1 MKKHKFLS
9 SLICFLFAFTSVL
22 FSFPGLQTVAKTPDK
37 VKVIIH
43 YRRTDNNYTDWNLWI
58 WPDGGDGKAYDFT
71 GEDDYG
77 KVATAEITG
86 VAETGK
92 IGFIVREGDWKSKDV
107 DKDRFITDISADGVA
122 EIWVL
127 QGEEKI
133 YTAKA
138 DVELGGKI
146 KSAYIDDFNIVNV
159 ALSTPAEVKGKDNE
173 GFSIKLGD
181 KNIAIKEV
189 SATDSNGTTASKFKI
204 TLAEDLDL
212 GDSVTVFK
220 EGFPEKPAI
229 SGKIMSSEK
238 FNEMYY
244 YEGDDLGNKYSK
256 EKTNF
261 RVWAPL
267 ASEVKILI
275 YEKAEDTAAKE
286 EIVMT
291 KAEKGTWTAEISG
304 DKDGLIYTYKVN
316 NSGTWTEAVDP
327 YARAVTINGNKGVVV
342 DLDSTDPEGWN
353 GDKRP
358 EQKSIMDTI
367 IYELHVRDFSS
378 FKDSGIPN
386 PRTFLAFLPKDTKG
400 PNGTST
406 GLSYLKELGIT
417 HVQLLPIYDYATVDE
432 KNPTAAY
439 NWGYDPKNYNAVEG
453 SYSSNPSD
461 PKARIRELK
470 QAVQAM
476 HKEDLKVIMDVVYNH
491 MYDVTTS
498 NLNNIV
504 PGYYFRKSA
513 TGGWANESG
522 CGNTIASENPMA
534 RKYIVDSVKYWAT
547 EYNLDG
553 FRFDLM
559 GLIDVTTMT
568 EVRSALD
575 GIDQS
580 IFIHGEGWN
589 MGNTLTDEEKAIQKN
604 AEKLKGIGFF
614 NDTIRDG
621 LKGSVFNKNEAG
633 WTNGNYGRK
642 IDVLKGIVGAIK
654 YSNDI
659 ASPWSP
665 GVEPY
670 QSTNY
675 TEAHDNNT
683 LWDKLAFTNPED
695 SEEDRKMMHKLSS
708 AIIFTSQGIPFI
720 HAGQEFL
727 RSKNGNENSYNASEE
742 INTLNWETKDAN
754 KDIVEY
760 NKGLMKLRKEH
771 PAFKMPT
778 ADMIRENLKFID
790 GTPDSLIAYQI
801 NNNAN
806 QDTWTDIV
814 VAFNAGKEPQTITLP
829 KDGKWNIVVDGEKA
843 GVETLKEIEGN
854 TYEIPALSSVVMYQG
869 VKNVANSTS
878 SSSNALIWAL
888 VCVGLVVVVGAFI
901 AIKKVKAKK
910 N

>member
-9 SLICFLFAFTSVL
+9 SILCFIFVFTSLL
-22 FSFPGLQTVAKTPDK
+22 FSFPGLQTVAKVPDK

-43 YRRTDNNYTDWNLWI
+43 YRRLDNNYTDWNLWI
-58 WPDGGDGKAYDFT
+58 WPDGGNGQAYEFT
-71 GEDDYG
+71 GEDDFG
-77 KVATAEITG
+77 KVATVEVTG
-86 VAETGK
+86 VAEAGK

-107 DKDRFITDISADGVA
+107 DKDRFITEISDDGVA

-127 QGEEKI
+127 QGEEKF
-133 YTAKA
+133 YYKKE

-146 KSAYIDDFNIVNV
+146 KSAYIDDYNLINV
-159 ALSTPAEVKGKDNE
+159 ALNMPAAVMGKDNE
-173 GFSIKLGD
+173 GFSVKVGD
-181 KNIAIKEV
+181 KNIPIKEV
-189 SATDSNGTTASKFKI
+189 TVDGSSTTASKFKI
-204 TLAEDLDL
+204 TLAEDLNF
-212 GDSVTVFK
+212 GDTVTVLK
-220 EGFPEKPAI
+220 EGYTEKIAVT
-229 SGKIMSSEK
+229 GKIMASDK
-238 FNEMYY
+238 FNELYY
-244 YEGDDLGNKYSK
+244 YDGNDLGNTYSK
-256 EKTNF
+256 EKTSF

-267 ASEVKILI
+267 ASEVKLLV
-275 YEKAEDTAAKE
+275 YEKADDTTPKE
-286 EIVMT
+286 EVNMT
-291 KAEKGTWTAEISG
+291 KAEKGTWTAELSG
-304 DKDGLIYTYKVN
+304 DKDNLIYTYKVN
-316 NSGTWTEAVDP
+316 NFGEWTEAVDP
-327 YARAVTINGNKGVVV
+327 YVRAVTINGNKGVVV
-342 DLDSTDPEGWN
+342 DLDSTDPEGWTP
-353 GDKRP
+353 DKKP

-378 FKDSGIPN
+378 FKDSGISN
-386 PRTFLAFLPKDTKG
+386 PRTFLAFLPKNTKG

-453 SYSSNPSD
+453 SYSTNPAD

-476 HKEDLKVIMDVVYNH
+476 HNEDLRVIMDVVYNH

-504 PGYYFRKSA
+504 PGYYFRKTE
-513 TGGWANESG
+513 TGSWANESG

-559 GLIDVTTMT
+559 GLIDVTTMQ
-568 EVRSALD
+568 EVRKSLD
-575 GIDQS
+575 EIDQT
-580 IFIHGEGWN
+580 IFIHGEGWD
-589 MGNTLTDEEKAIQKN
+589 MSKILSEDERSIQKN
-604 AEKLKGIGFF
+604 AKVLKGIGFF

-621 LKGSVFNKNEAG
+621 IKGSVFNKNEAG
-633 WTNGNYGRK
+633 WINGNYGRK
-642 IDVLKGIVGAIK
+642 IDVIKGIVGAIK
-654 YSNDI
+654 YSDDI
-659 ASPWSP
+659 STWGP

-675 TEAHDNNT
+675 SEAHDNNT
-683 LWDKLAFTNPED
+683 LWDKLAFTNPDD
-695 SEEDRKMMHKLSS
+695 SEEDRKKMHKMSS

-727 RSKNGNENSYNASEE
+727 RSKDGNENSYNASEE
-742 INTLNWETKDAN
+742 INTLNWQTKADN
-754 KDIVEY
+754 EDIVEY

-778 ADMIRENLKFID
+778 AEMIQQNLKFIEN
-790 GTPDSLIAYQI
+790 TPDSLIAYQI

-806 QDTWTDIV
+806 GDTWTDIV
-814 VAFNAGKEPQTITLP
+814 VAFNAGKEAQTITLP
-829 KDGKWNIVVDGEKA
+829 KDCKWNIVVDGEKA
-843 GVETLKEIEGN
+843 GVETLKVVEGN
-854 TYEIPALSSVVMYQG
+854 TYEIPAYSSVVMYQG
-869 VKNVANSTS
+869 EKPAANNTTTST
-878 SSSNALIWAL
+878 NALIWAL
-888 VCVGLVVVVGAFI
+888 VCLGLVVLVGAFI
-901 AIKKVKAKK
+901 VVKKVKAKK

>member
-1 MKKHKFLS
+1 MKKHKFFS
-9 SLICFLFAFTSVL
+9 SIICFIFAFTSVL
-22 FSFPGLQTVAKTPDK
+22 FSFPGLQTVAKVPDK

-43 YRRTDNNYTDWNLWI
+43 YKRLDNNYTDWNLWI
-58 WPDGGDGKAYDFT
+58 WPAGGDGKAYEFT

-77 KVATAEITG
+77 KVATVEVTG
-86 VAETGK
+86 VSTEGK
-92 IGFIVREGDWKSKDV
+92 VGFIVREGDWKSKDV
-107 DKDRFITDISADGVA
+107 DKDRFIEQISDDGVA

-127 QGEEKI
+127 QGEEKF
-133 YTAKA
+133 YYKKE

-146 KSAYIDDFNIVNV
+146 KSAYIDDYNLINV
-159 ALSTPAEVKGKDNE
+159 TLNMPAEVTGKDNE
-173 GFSIKLGD
+173 GFTVKVGD
-181 KNIAIKEV
+181 KSVSIKEV
-189 SATDSNGTTASKFKI
+189 VADGSGATASKFKI
-204 TLAEDLDL
+204 TLAEDLSL
-212 GDSVTVFK
+212 GDNVTVSK
-220 EGFPEKPAI
+220 EGYNEVIAVT
-229 SGKIMSSEK
+229 GKIMSSDK

-244 YEGDDLGNKYSK
+244 YDGNDLGNTYSK
-256 EKTNF
+256 EKTKF

-267 ASEVKILI
+267 ASEVKLLI
-275 YEKAEDTAAKE
+275 YENADASSPKE
-286 EIVMT
+286 EINMT
-291 KAEKGTWTAEISG
+291 KAEKGTWTAELTG

-316 NSGTWTEAVDP
+316 NFGQWTEAVDP
-327 YARAVTINGNKGVVV
+327 YVRAVTINGNKGVVV
-342 DLDSTDPEGWN
+342 DLDSTDPEGWQPN
-353 GDKRP
+353 KKP
-358 EQKSIMDTI
+358 ELKSVMDTI

-378 FKDSGIPN
+378 FKDSGISN

-432 KNPTAAY
+432 KNPTASY

-453 SYSSNPSD
+453 SYSTNPAD
-461 PKARIRELK
+461 PKARIKELK
-470 QAVQAM
+470 QAIQAM
-476 HKEDLKVIMDVVYNH
+476 HNEDLRVIMDVVYNH
-491 MYDVTTS
+491 MYDVNTS

-522 CGNTIASENPMA
+522 CGNTIASEHPMA

-559 GLIDVTTMT
+559 GLIDVTTMQ
-568 EVRSALD
+568 EVRKALD
-575 GIDQS
+575 EIDES
-580 IFIHGEGWN
+580 IFVHGEGWN
-589 MGNTLTDEEKAIQKN
+589 MGNTLTDEEKSIQRN
-604 AEKLKGIGFF
+604 AKVLKGIGFF

-621 LKGSVFNKNEAG
+621 IKGSVFNKTEAG
-633 WTNGNYGRK
+633 WINGNYGRK
-642 IDVLKGIVGAIK
+642 IDVIKGIVGAIK
-654 YSNDI
+654 YNDDI
-659 ASPWSP
+659 STWGP

-675 TEAHDNNT
+675 SEAHDNNT
-683 LWDKLAFTNPED
+683 LWDKLAFTNPND
-695 SEEDRKMMHKLSS
+695 SEEDRKKMHKLSS

-742 INTLNWETKDAN
+742 INTLNWQTKADN
-754 KDIVEY
+754 EDIVEY
-760 NKGLMKLRKEH
+760 NKGLIKLRKEH

-778 ADMIRENLKFID
+778 AEMIQKNLKFIED
-790 GTPDSLIAYQI
+790 TPDSLIAYQI

-806 QDTWTDIV
+806 GDTWTDIV

-843 GVETLKEIEGN
+843 GVETIKEIEGN

-869 VKNVANSTS
+869 VKVVSNSKAGN
-878 SSSNALIWAL
+878 NALIWAL
-888 VCVGLVVVVGAFI
+888 VCVGIVLVVAAFI
-901 AIKKVKAKK
+901 VIKKVKAKK